1 MAAFFYSKSQ
11 NYLPKAADAGAA
23 ARGYTDWAERVARL
37 DDGAI
42 AKAATTMATDPDGQ
56 RLLAALFGNSPFL
69 TQCVLSDVG
78 FFTQLATHDPKVVLS
93 DVLKRLKDELAAE
106 TDRGKLMAGLRIAR
120 RQVALL
126 VAVADLTGHW
136 PLETIVGA
144 LSDFADAAIAAAVSH
159 LLRQLASRDVLRL
172 PNPGDPQHDCGFV
185 VLAMGKQGARE
196 LNYSSDVDLIVLFD
210 GDANTY
216 TGSRGI
222 QEDFVRMT
230 RDLVRIL
237 EERTADGYVF
247 RTDLRLRPDPGAMPL
262 AISVT
267 AALTYYESLGQNWE
281 RAAMIKARPVAG
293 DLAMGNHFLAELRPF
308 IWRKNLDFWAI
319 QDIHSIKRQIH
330 AHKGGAEIAVLGHN
344 IKLGRGGIREI
355 ELFAQT
361 QQLIWGG
368 REPRL
373 RSAETQETLAALA
386 EVGRINADAA
396 HNLDQ
401 AYRYLRRLEHRLQMV
416 DDQQTQTLP
425 ADEAGLSRLAV
436 FLGLDDGT
444 QFREELLGILRSV
457 EENYAELFEEAPALS
472 TTGNLVFTGG
482 EPEPGTL
489 ETLAD
494 MGFADGTRV
503 FNLVRAWHH
512 GRHRAT
518 RSTRSR
524 ELLTELMPTLL
535 QTLGQTT
542 QPDQALTKFDEFLA
556 GLPAG
561 VQLFSL
567 LYANPGLLDM
577 LAEIMGGAPA
587 LADRL
592 SRNAGLLDA
601 VLSPGF
607 FDPIPGPE
615 VLAKELREVLAQ
627 ARDFQDVLDLA
638 RRWAND
644 RRFQAGVHILRHA
657 GDIDESGRALS
668 DIADTVLSEL
678 YPRVLDDFAQAHG
691 HVPGANLAVI
701 AFGKLGAREMTV
713 SSDLD
718 LVFVYETQAG
728 ETQAGVEQSD
738 GAKPLPVSHYFGRLA
753 QRFINALTA
762 LTPEGRLYEIDMR
775 LRPSGN
781 AGPIAATLDGWRR
794 YYEKDSWTW
803 EHMALTRARV
813 VLAAPAF
820 QARIEAVIH
829 GLLCAPRDPDALLVD
844 VAEMRARIEREHSAK
859 TIWSIK
865 FLRGGLTDLEFL
877 AQYLLL
883 RHAPAHP
890 EVLDGATQTA
900 FAKLASAKLL
910 GGTLARRLIEATRLV
925 RQIQGMLRLTVG
937 PAFDAD
943 SGTDGLKASLARAA
957 GVPDFATL
965 RATLASTAQMV
976 HDVFVEMVEEPA
988 LAATARRAAKDKAEP
1003 SAGD

>member
-1 MAAFFYSKSQ
+1 MESLK
-11 NYLPKAADAGAA
+11 NLPKAGDENAA
-23 ARGYTDWAERVARL
+23 ARGLADWAEQAARH
-37 DDGAI
+37 DDEAI
-42 AKAATTMATDPDGQ
+42 TEATAALAADPDGQ

-78 FFTQLATHDPKVVLS
+78 FFTQLATRDPGVVLS
-93 DVLKRLKDELAAE
+93 DVLKRLKSELSRE

-136 PLETIVGA
+136 PLETVVTA

-159 LLRQLASRDVLRL
+159 LLRQLAARDILQL
-172 PNPGDPQHDCGFV
+172 PAPKDPQQGCGFV
-185 VLAMGKQGARE
+185 VLAMGKLGAGE
-196 LNYSSDVDLIVLFD
+196 LNYSSDVDLIVLFN
-210 GDANTY
+210 GESAAY

-222 QEDFVRMT
+222 QEDFVRLT

-237 EERTADGYVF
+237 EDRTAEGYVF

-281 RAAMIKARPVAG
+281 RAAMIKARPIAG
-293 DLAMGNHFLAELRPF
+293 DLLMGERFLAELRPF

-330 AHKGGAEIAVLGHN
+330 AHKGGAEIAVRGHN

-355 ELFAQT
+355 ELFVQT

-368 REPRL
+368 REARL
-373 RSAETQETLAALA
+373 RSAKTQETLATLA
-386 EVGRINADAA
+386 KVGRIEASTA
-396 HNLDQ
+396 HNLDH

-425 ADEAGLSRLAV
+425 ADETGLSRLAV
-436 FLGLDDGT
+436 FLGLSDSAS
-444 QFREELLGILRSV
+444 FRDELLAVLRCV
-457 EENYAELFEEAPALS
+457 EEHYAKLFEEAPDLS

-489 ETLAD
+489 ETLAN
-494 MGFADGTRV
+494 MGFTDGNRV

-535 QTLGQTT
+535 QTLGRTT

-567 LYANPGLLDM
+567 LYANPSLLDM

-601 VLSPGF
+601 VLSPAF
-607 FDPIPGPE
+607 FDPIPGPK
-615 VLAKELREVLAQ
+615 VLAKELQASLAQ
-627 ARDFQDVLDLA
+627 ARDFQDILDLT

-644 RRFQAGVHILRHA
+644 MWFQAGVHILRHTS
-657 GDIDESGRALS
+657 DIDESGRALS

-678 YPRVLDDFAQAHG
+678 YPRVLDDFAKGHG
-691 HVPGANLAVI
+691 HVPGANLAVM

-718 LVFVYETQAG
+718 MVFVYEAPS
-728 ETQAGVEQSD
+728 GVEQSD
-738 GAKPLPVSHYFGRLA
+738 GAKPLPVSQYFGRLA

-781 AGPIAATLDGWRR
+781 AGPIATTLDSWRR
-794 YYEKDSWTW
+794 YYEHDSWTW

-813 VLAAPAF
+813 VLAKPEF
-820 QARIEAVIH
+820 RTRIEAVI
-829 GLLCAPRDPDALLVD
+829 GELLCAPREPDALLVD
-844 VAEMRARIEREHSAK
+844 VAEMRARIEREHHAK
-859 TIWSIK
+859 TIWSVK
-865 FLRGGLTDLEFL
+865 YLRGGLTDLEFL

-883 RHAPAHP
+883 RHASAHP
-890 EVLDGATQTA
+890 EILDGATQAA
-900 FAKLASAKLL
+900 FAKLAGAKLL
-910 GGTLARRLIEATRLV
+910 GTSLAQRLIEATRLI

-943 SGTDGLKASLARAA
+943 SGPDGLKASLARAA
-957 GVPDFATL
+957 GIADFATL
-965 RATLASTAQMV
+965 RETLVSTARMV
-976 HDVFVEMVEEPA
+976 HEVFVDTIEAPA
-988 LAATARRAAKDKAEP
+988 EKLISERASGKD
-1003 SAGD
+1003 SGR

>member
-1 MAAFFYSKSQ
+1 MAAFFYGKSRKH
-11 NYLPKAADAGAA
+11 LPKAGDADTA
-23 ARGYTDWAERVARL
+23 ARGLADWAEQIARL
-37 DDGAI
+37 DDDAT
-42 AKAATTMATDPDGQ
+42 ARAATTLAASPDGQ
-56 RLLAALFGNSPFL
+56 RLLVALFGNSPFL
-69 TQCVLSDVG
+69 TQCALADIE
-78 FFTQLATHDPKVVLS
+78 FFTRLATHDPRAVLS
-93 DVLKRLKDELAAE
+93 EVLGRLKTELARE
-106 TDRGKLMAGLRIAR
+106 VDRERLMAGLRIAR

-126 VAVADLTGHW
+126 VAVADLTEYW
-136 PLETIVGA
+136 PLETVVAA

-159 LLRQLASRDVLRL
+159 LLQQLAARDVLRL
-172 PNPGDPQHDCGFV
+172 PTSDDPQRDCGFV
-185 VLAMGKQGARE
+185 VLAMGKLGAHE

-210 GDANTY
+210 GENAGYIGN
-216 TGSRGI
+216 RGI

-281 RAAMIKARPVAG
+281 RAAMIKARPIAG
-293 DLAMGNHFLAELRPF
+293 DIAMGERFLIELRPF

-319 QDIHSIKRQIH
+319 QDIHSIKRQIY
-330 AHKGGAEIAVLGHN
+330 AHKGGAEIAVRGHN

-373 RSAETQETLAALA
+373 RGARTQDTLVTLA
-386 EVGRINADAA
+386 EIGRISTSAA
-396 HNLDQ
+396 RELNR

-425 ADEAGLSRLAV
+425 ADEAGIARLAI
-436 FLGLDDGT
+436 FLGLSGGT
-444 QFREELLGILRSV
+444 PFRDELLAVLRCV
-457 EENYAELFEEAPALS
+457 EVHYAELFEEAPALS

-524 ELLTELMPTLL
+524 ELLTELMPALL
-535 QTLGQTT
+535 QTLGRTT

-561 VQLFSL
+561 VQLFSM

-607 FDPIPGPE
+607 FDPIPGRE
-615 VLAKELREVLAQ
+615 VLAKELRAALDQ

-657 GDIDESGRALS
+657 CDIDDSGRALS

-678 YPRVLDDFAQAHG
+678 YPRVLEDFAHMHG
-691 HVPGANLAVI
+691 HVPGASLAVI
-701 AFGKLGAREMTV
+701 ALGKLGAREMTV

-718 LVFVYETQAG
+718 LVFVYETLSD
-728 ETQAGVEQSD
+728 TEQSD
-738 GAKPLPVSHYFGRLA
+738 GAKPLPASHYFGRLA

-781 AGPIAATLDGWRR
+781 AGPIATTLDGWRH
-794 YYEKDSWTW
+794 YYEHDAWTW

-813 VLAAPAF
+813 VLAAPTF
-820 QARIEAVIH
+820 REHIETVIRD
-829 GLLCAPRDPDALLVD
+829 LLCTPREAEALLVD
-844 VAEMRARIEREHSAK
+844 VAQMRARIEREHGTK
-859 TIWSIK
+859 MVWSVK
-865 FLRGGLTDLEFL
+865 YLRGGLTDLEFL

-883 RHAPAHP
+883 RHASAHP
-890 EVLDGATQTA
+890 EILDGATQIA
-900 FAKLASAKLL
+900 FAKLADAKLL
-910 GGTLARRLIEATRLV
+910 DAPLAQRLIEATRLM

-957 GVPDFATL
+957 GVTDFVTL
-965 RATLASTAQMV
+965 RETLVSTAQMA
-976 HDVFVEMVEEPA
+976 HEVFVDKIEAPA
-988 LAATARRAAKDKAEP
+988 ASRTSAKSDGRR
-1003 SAGD
+1003 

>member
-1 MAAFFYSKSQ
+1 MATFFYSRSQ
-11 NYLPKAADAGAA
+11 KHLPKAGDADAA
-23 ARGYTDWAERVARL
+23 ARGVADWDERVARL
-37 DDGAI
+37 GDRAI
-42 AKAATTMATDPDGQ
+42 ADKAAALAADPDGR
-56 RLLAALFGNSPFL
+56 RLLDAIFGNSPFL
-69 TQCVLSDVG
+69 TQCALADVG
-78 FFTQLATHDPKVVLS
+78 FFTQLATNDPSVVLS
-93 DVLKRLKDELAAE
+93 DVLGRLKVELANEAG
-106 TDRGKLMAGLRIAR
+106 RARLMAGLRIAR

-126 VAVADLTGHW
+126 TAVADLTGHW
-136 PLETIVGA
+136 PLEIVVAA
-144 LSDFADAAIAAAVSH
+144 LSEFADAAIAAAVSH
-159 LLRQLASRDVLRL
+159 LLRQMAAHGVLRL
-172 PNPGDPQHDCGFV
+172 PVPDDPQRDCGYM
-185 VLAMGKQGARE
+185 VLAMGKLGAYE

-210 GDANTY
+210 GGNANY

-222 QEDFVRMT
+222 QEDFVRLT

-281 RAAMIKARPVAG
+281 RAAMIKARPIAG
-293 DLAMGNHFLAELRPF
+293 DLVMGELFLTELRPF
-308 IWRKNLDFWAI
+308 VWRKNLDFWAI

-330 AHKGGAEIAVLGHN
+330 AHKGGAEIAVRGHN

-373 RSAETQETLAALA
+373 RGAKTQETLAALA
-386 EVGRINADAA
+386 ELGHITADAA
-396 HNLDQ
+396 RDLNS
-401 AYRYLRRLEHRLQMV
+401 AYRYLRRLEHRMQMV
-416 DDQQTQTLP
+416 NDQQTQTLP
-425 ADEAGLSRLAV
+425 ADESGIDRLAV
-436 FLGLDDGT
+436 FLGLDGAA
-444 QFREELLGILRSV
+444 QFRDELLAVLRCV
-457 EENYAELFEEAPALS
+457 EEHYAELFEEAPALS

-489 ETLAD
+489 ETLAN
-494 MGFADGTRV
+494 MGFADGTKV

-561 VQLFSL
+561 VQLFSM

-592 SRNAGLLDA
+592 SRKPGLLDA

-607 FDPIPGPE
+607 FDPIPEPE
-615 VLAKELREVLAQ
+615 ILAEEMRTALAQ

-657 GDIDESGRALS
+657 CDIDESGRALS
-668 DIADTVLSEL
+668 DIADTVLSEM
-678 YPRVLDDFAQAHG
+678 YPLVLQDFAQQHG

-701 AFGKLGAREMTV
+701 ALGKLGAREMTV

-718 LVFVYETQAG
+718 LVFVYDTPSG
-728 ETQAGVEQSD
+728 ETSSGGESGAGQSD
-738 GAKPLPVSHYFGRLA
+738 GAKPLPASQYFGRLA
-753 QRFINALTA
+753 QRFINALSA

-781 AGPIAATLDGWRR
+781 AGPIATTLDGWRR

-820 QARIEAVIH
+820 RERIESVIRD
-829 GLLCAPRDPDALLVD
+829 LLCAPRDPKTLLAD
-844 VAEMRARIEREHSAK
+844 VARMRARIEREHSAK
-859 TIWSIK
+859 TIWSVK
-865 FLRGGLTDLEFL
+865 YLRGGLTDLEFL

-883 RHAPAHP
+883 RHASSHP
-890 EVLDGATQTA
+890 EILDGTTQAA
-900 FAKLASAKLL
+900 FAKLARAKLI
-910 GGTLARRLIEATRLV
+910 GGSLAQRLIEATRLM

-943 SGTDGLKASLARAA
+943 SGTDGLKATLARAA
-957 GVPDFATL
+957 GVADFATL
-965 RATLASTAQMV
+965 RDTLVSTAQMV
-976 HDVFVEMVEEPA
+976 HEVFVDRIEAPA
-988 LAATARRAAKDKAEP
+988 ARCAAAEP
-1003 SAGD
+1003 ELER

>member
-1 MAAFFYSKSQ
+1 MAAFFYSDSPKH
-11 NYLPKAADAGAA
+11 LPKAADTDAA
-23 ARGYTDWAERVARL
+23 ARGRIDWADQVARL
-37 DDGAI
+37 DGGSMAD
-42 AKAATTMATDPDGQ
+42 AATALAADPDGQ
-56 RLLAALFGNSPFL
+56 RLLTALFGNSPFL

-78 FFTQLATHDPKVVLS
+78 FFTQLATRNPGDVLS
-93 DVLKRLKDELAAE
+93 EVLGRLKSELAQEA
-106 TDRGKLMAGLRIAR
+106 DRGQLMAGLRIAR

-126 VAVADLTGHW
+126 VAVADLTGYW
-136 PLETIVGA
+136 PLEKVLAA

-159 LLRQLASRDVLRL
+159 LLRQLAARDVLRL
-172 PNPGDPQHDCGFV
+172 SDSDDPQQGCGFV
-185 VLAMGKQGARE
+185 VLAMGKLGARE

-210 GDANTY
+210 GDSTGY
-216 TGSRGI
+216 IGSRGI

-237 EERTADGYVF
+237 EERTAEGYVF

-262 AISVT
+262 AISVM

-293 DLAMGNHFLAELRPF
+293 DLAMGAHFLAELRPF
-308 IWRKNLDFWAI
+308 VWRKNLDFWAI

-330 AHKGGAEIAVLGHN
+330 AHKGGAQIAVLGHN

-355 ELFAQT
+355 ELFVQT

-368 REPRL
+368 REPHL
-373 RSAETQETLAALA
+373 RTTKTQETLAALA
-386 EVGRINADAA
+386 DVGRVTADAA
-396 HNLDQ
+396 GDLDH
-401 AYRYLRRLEHRLQMV
+401 AYCYLRRLEHRLQMV

-425 ADEAGLSRLAV
+425 ADETGLSRLAV
-436 FLGLDDGT
+436 FLGHDESA
-444 QFREELLGILRSV
+444 QFREELLGVLRCV
-457 EENYAELFEEAPALS
+457 EEHYAELFEEAPALS

-489 ETLAD
+489 ETLAE
-494 MGFADGTRV
+494 MGFADGARV
-503 FNLVRAWHH
+503 FNVVRAWHH

-535 QTLGQTT
+535 QTLGRTT

-561 VQLFSL
+561 VQLFSM

-607 FDPIPGPE
+607 FDPIPGPD
-615 VLAKELREVLAQ
+615 VLARELREALAQ

-668 DIADTVLSEL
+668 DIADAVLSEL
-678 YPRVLDDFAQAHG
+678 YPRVLDDFAQSHG

-701 AFGKLGAREMTV
+701 ALGKLGAREMTV

-718 LVFVYETQAG
+718 LVFVYEIQPGT
-728 ETQAGVEQSD
+728 EQSD
-738 GAKPLPVSHYFGRLA
+738 GRKPLPASHYFGRLA

-762 LTPEGRLYEIDMR
+762 LTPEGALYEIDMR

-781 AGPIAATLDGWRR
+781 AGPIATTLDGWRR
-794 YYEKDSWTW
+794 YYEQDSWTW

-813 VLAAPAF
+813 VLAEPAF
-820 QARIEAVIH
+820 RSRIEAVFLD
-829 GLLCAPRDPDALLVD
+829 LLCAPRDPDALLVD
-844 VAEMRARIEREHSAK
+844 VAEMRARIEREHTAK
-859 TIWSIK
+859 TIWSVK

-883 RHAPAHP
+883 RHAAAHP
-890 EVLDGATQTA
+890 EILDGATETA
-900 FAKLASAKLL
+900 FAKLAGAKLL
-910 GGTLARRLIEATRLV
+910 GGTLAQRLIEATRLM

-943 SGTDGLKASLARAA
+943 SGTEGLKTSLARAA
-957 GVPDFATL
+957 GVADFTTL
-965 RATLASTAQMV
+965 RATLVSTAQMV
-976 HDVFVEMVEEPA
+976 HEVFVDMVEDPA
-988 LAATARRAAKDKAEP
+988 QVAAAVRTSNPDTGPGANR
-1003 SAGD
+1003 

>member
-1 MAAFFYSKSQ
+1 MAALFYSESL
-11 NYLPKAADAGAA
+11 NYLPKAADVDAA
-23 ARGYTDWAERVARL
+23 ARGFADWAERVARL
-37 DDGAI
+37 DDEAM
-42 AKAATTMATDPDGQ
+42 AKTATTLAADPDGQ

-69 TQCVLSDVG
+69 TQCVLLDVG
-78 FFTQLATHDPKVVLS
+78 FFTQLATGGPGVVLS
-93 DVLKRLKDELAAE
+93 DVLKRLKSELAPE

-136 PLETIVGA
+136 PLENVVGA
-144 LSDFADAAIAAAVSH
+144 LSDFADAAVAAAVSH
-159 LLRQLASRDVLRL
+159 LLRQLAARDVLRL
-172 PNPGDPQHDCGFV
+172 PNPVDPEKDCGFV

-210 GDANTY
+210 GDTATY

-293 DLAMGNHFLAELRPF
+293 DLAMGAHFLAELRPF
-308 IWRKNLDFWAI
+308 VWRKNLDFWAI

-330 AHKGGAEIAVLGHN
+330 AYKGGAEIAVLGHN

-373 RSAETQETLAALA
+373 RGAKTQETLAALA
-386 EVGRINADAA
+386 DVGRVNADAVR
-396 HNLDQ
+396 NLDH

-425 ADEAGLSRLAV
+425 ADENGLSRLAV
-436 FLGLDDGT
+436 FLGLDNSG
-444 QFREELLGILRSV
+444 QFREELLGVLRCV
-457 EENYAELFEEAPALS
+457 EEHYAELFEEAPALS

-489 ETLAD
+489 ATLAD

-524 ELLTELMPTLL
+524 QLLTELMPTLL
-535 QTLGQTT
+535 QTLGRTT

-561 VQLFSL
+561 VQLFSM

-615 VLAKELREVLAQ
+615 VLAQELREVLAQ

-657 GDIDESGRALS
+657 CDIDESGRALS

-678 YPRVLDDFAQAHG
+678 YLRVLDDFAQGHG

-718 LVFVYETQAG
+718 LVFVYESQAG
-728 ETQAGVEQSD
+728 AEQSD
-738 GAKPLPVSHYFGRLA
+738 GPKPLPASQYFGRLA

-762 LTPEGRLYEIDMR
+762 MTPEGRLYEIDMR

-781 AGPIAATLDGWRR
+781 AGPIATTLDGWRR

-813 VLAAPAF
+813 VLAEPEF
-820 QARIEAVIH
+820 RTRIEAVVH
-829 GLLCAPRDPDALLVD
+829 DLLCAPRDADALLVD

-859 TIWSIK
+859 TIWSVK
-865 FLRGGLTDLEFL
+865 YLRGGLTDLEFL

-890 EVLDGATQTA
+890 EILDGATQRA
-900 FAKLASAKLL
+900 FAKLAGAKLL

-957 GVPDFATL
+957 GMSDFAAL
-965 RATLASTAQMV
+965 RATLVSTAQMV
-976 HDVFVEMVEEPA
+976 HEVFVEMVEEPA
-988 LAATARRAAKDKAEP
+988 QAAAARRDSKDKAEP
-1003 SAGD
+1003 GANR